1 MLTPVAELRNV
12 IVFSIGAGARGVAA
26 RYALELRWV
35 REVVSLGFI
44 TNVPTAP
51 AAVSGVCN
59 LHGTILP
66 VLDLSALLGE
76 PPGPPARQ
84 GDGALVIEM
93 RGGGARVEAG
103 AGGGAGDSARASR
116 ESIELEGL
124 LVALRID
131 QVDHVASLHES
142 GGSVVDAS
150 GRPLTLLDPAKLLK
164 RATEL
169 VTAAGA
175 PAPHE

>member
-66 VLDLSALLGE
+66 VLDVSGLLGE

-84 GDGALVIEM
+84 GDGALV
-93 RGGGARVEAG
+93 
-103 AGGGAGDSARASR
+103 
-116 ESIELEGL
+116 IELEGL

-150 GRPLTLLDPAKLLK
+150 GRPLTLLDPARLLK

>member
-1 MLTPVAELRNV
+1 VAELRNV
-12 IVFSIGAGARGVAA
+12 IVFSISGSAHAAATRGAV

-66 VLDLSALLGE
+66 VLDVSALLGE
-76 PPGPPARQ
+76 PPGTPARQ
-84 GDGALVIEM
+84 GDGALVIE
-93 RGGGARVEAG
+93 
-103 AGGGAGDSARASR
+103 
-116 ESIELEGL
+116 LEGVA
-124 LVALRID
+124 VALRID
-131 QVDHVASLHES
+131 QVDHVASLHET
-142 GGSVVDAS
+142 GGAVVDSA
-150 GRPLTLLDPAKLLK
+150 GRPLTLLDPAKLIR

-175 PAPHE
+175 GEPVEHA